1 MTAGLDSL
9 VRQTVSIVGA
19 VTQSLQATVTHNA
32 WVSNSS
38 DGYVTPTFA
47 STSYRAVVQWRQRRI
62 TTDTGRVV
70 DQVAEVVFIQPIPA
84 NGATGRKEPI
94 DPRDTMGRDAAIL
107 GMTLFNTSPAE
118 LASLHALIGAGLEQ
132 GTLRPVVSREMPLGE
147 AVAAHHAVME
157 SSTHG
162 KIVLLP

>member
-94 DPRDTMGRDAAIL
+94 DPRDTITLPNGWMGHVLNVEGAVDPSTNAPYMVRVAL
-107 GMTLFNTSPAE
+107 G
-118 LASLHALIGAGLEQ
+118 
-132 GTLRPVVSREMPLGE
+132 
-147 AVAAHHAVME
+147 
-157 SSTHG
+157 
-162 KIVLLP
+162 